1 MTLQK
6 KGREPLEREH
16 FTIDGIYNPDDQDNE
31 KLFVIIHHKG
41 DSNFGLYE
49 DKDQAEEA
57 INEIITDRLIVRHTL
72 GCDVCLKMGILEC
85 KEMRVLKGV
94 WA

>member
-1 MTLQK
+1 MTQSTES
-6 KGREPLEREH
+6 REPLIREN
-16 FTIDGIYNPDDQDNE
+16 FTIDGIYNPDDQENE

-41 DSNFGLYE
+41 DSNFGLYD
-49 DKDQAEEA
+49 DKEQAEQA

-72 GCDVCLKMGILEC
+72 SCGVCIKMGILEC
-85 KEMRVLKGV
+85 KQMRALKGV